1 MPTLEELRAQ
11 RAELESQ
18 IRAAEIE
25 AEKLAKVANAE
36 KAIVLL
42 SVLKTA
48 KAELDRLWP
57 GLFDGERWEAFN
69 TPTAWP
75 RTTSMKKAADLS
87 ETEVGNAA
95 HRGAKA
101 VEKLAG

>member
-1 MPTLEELRAQ
+1 MPTLDELRAQ
-11 RAELESQ
+11 RAALESQ
-18 IRAAEIE
+18 IRTAELE

-48 KAELDRLWP
+48 KQELDRLWP
-57 GLFDGERWEAFN
+57 GLFEGERWEAFN
-69 TPTAWP
+69 TPTSWP
-75 RTTSMKKAADLS
+75 RVTSMKKAADLS

-95 HRGAKA
+95 HKGAKA
-101 VEKLAG
+101 VEKLVG